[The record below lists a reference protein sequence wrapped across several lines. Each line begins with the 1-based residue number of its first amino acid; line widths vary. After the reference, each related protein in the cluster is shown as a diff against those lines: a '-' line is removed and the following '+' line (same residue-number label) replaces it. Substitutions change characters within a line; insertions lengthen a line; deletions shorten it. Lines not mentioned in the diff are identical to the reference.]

1 MTAFATAVEEGL
13 VGGRLW
19 LYSNYNCNLACTY
32 CLTESAP
39 DAARRTLDRNLISKI
54 AAGAV
59 AEGFTSFGVTGGEPF
74 MRPDIVEILLELES
88 YLPVLVLSNATLFSG
103 RVLEDVRRLAGKR
116 IALQI
121 SLDSASPEE
130 NDEMRAQDN
139 FEKVVTAIPK
149 LVEMG
154 IHVRI
159 ATTGGD
165 RTAEEDAALCAL
177 HRSFGITDDD
187 HVVRP
192 IVHRGRAATN
202 EMGVVATAHDLPAEL
217 TVTAD
222 GAFWTPFGPTVRN
235 GRLDTDMLLART
247 TFPLEV
253 SIAAMLEIAGAKPA
267 GGDSLLNIR

>member
-1 MTAFATAVEEGL
+1 MTAFATAIEEGL

>member
-1 MTAFATAVEEGL
+1 MTAFATAVVEGL

>member
-1 MTAFATAVEEGL
+1 MSSIASAIDEGL

-39 DAARRTLDRNLISKI
+39 AAAKRTLDRALISKI

-74 MRPDIVEILLELES
+74 MRPDMVDVLLELES
-88 YLPVLVLSNATLFSG
+88 HLPVLVLSNATLFSG

-116 IALQI
+116 VAIQI
-121 SLDSASPEE
+121 SLDSATPQE
-130 NDEMRAQDN
+130 NDEMRGPDN
-139 FEKVVTAIPK
+139 FAKVVEAIPK
-149 LVEMG
+149 LVAMG
-154 IHVRI
+154 IAVRV
-159 ATTGGD
+159 ATTGGA
-165 RTAEEDAALCAL
+165 RTAHDDVALCAL

-192 IVHRGRAATN
+192 IVNRGRAASN
-202 EMGVVATAHDLPAEL
+202 ELGVVVTAHDLPAEL
-217 TVTAD
+217 TVTVD
-222 GAFWTPFGPTVRN
+222 GAFWTPFGPTIRN
-235 GRLDTDMLLART
+235 GALDTDMLLART
-247 TFPLEV
+247 TYPLDL
-253 SIAAMLEIAGAKPA
+253 SIAAMLQVAGAKPA

>member
-1 MTAFATAVEEGL
+1 MTAFATAVVEGL

-247 TFPLEV
+247 TFPLDV

>member
-39 DAARRTLDRNLISKI
+39 AAARRTLDRTTISKI
-54 AAGAV
+54 AASAV

-74 MRPDIVEILLELES
+74 MRPDIVDVLLELEAH
-88 YLPVLVLSNATLFSG
+88 LPVLVLSNATLFSG
-103 RVLEDVRRLAGKR
+103 RVLEDVRRIAGKR
-116 IALQI
+116 VAIQI
-121 SLDSASPEE
+121 SLDSASPYE
-130 NDEMRAQDN
+130 NDEMRGADN
-139 FEKVVTAIPK
+139 FAKVVEAIPK
-149 LVEMG
+149 LVSFG
-154 IHVRI
+154 IAVRV

-165 RTAEEDAALCAL
+165 RTPDEDAALCAL

-192 IVHRGRAATN
+192 IVHRGRAASN
-202 EMGVVATAHDLPAEL
+202 EMGVFATAQDLPAEL
-217 TVTAD
+217 TLTTD
-222 GAFWTPFGPTVRN
+222 GAFWTVFGPTVRD
-235 GRLDTDMLLART
+235 GTLDTDMLLTRT
-247 TFPLEV
+247 TFPLDV
-253 SIAAMLEIAGAKPA
+253 PTRAILQVAGSKPA

>member
-1 MTAFATAVEEGL
+1 MTAFATAVVDGL

>member
-1 MTAFATAVEEGL
+1 MTAFATAIEEGL

-88 YLPVLVLSNATLFSG
+88 HLPVLVLSNATLFSG

>member
-1 MTAFATAVEEGL
+1 MTAFATAIEDGL

>member
-1 MTAFATAVEEGL
+1 MTAFATAIEEGL

-39 DAARRTLDRNLISKI
+39 DAARRMLDRDLISKI

-74 MRPDIVEILLELES
+74 MRPDIVDILLELES
-88 YLPVLVLSNATLFSG
+88 HLPVLVLSNATLFSG

-121 SLDSASPEE
+121 SLDSASPQE

-139 FEKVVTAIPK
+139 FAKVVTAIPK

-165 RTAEEDAALCAL
+165 RSADEDAALCAL

-222 GAFWTPFGPTVRN
+222 GAFWTPFGPTVRD

-253 SIAAMLEIAGAKPA
+253 SIAAMLEVAGAKPA

>member
-1 MTAFATAVEEGL
+1 MTAFATAIEEGL

-39 DAARRTLDRNLISKI
+39 DAARRMLDRSLISKI
-54 AAGAV
+54 AAGAI

-103 RVLEDVRRLAGKR
+103 RVLEDVRRLSGKR
-116 IALQI
+116 VALQI
-121 SLDSASPEE
+121 SLDSASAQE

-165 RTAEEDAALCAL
+165 RTVDEDAALCAL

-192 IVHRGRAATN
+192 IVHRGRAASN

-247 TFPLEV
+247 TYPLEV

>member
-1 MTAFATAVEEGL
+1 MSSIAAAIDEGL

-39 DAARRTLDRNLISKI
+39 AAAKRTLDRALISKV

-74 MRPDIVEILLELES
+74 MRPDMVDLLLELES
-88 YLPVLVLSNATLFSG
+88 HLPVLVLSNATLFSG

-116 IALQI
+116 VAIQI
-121 SLDSASPEE
+121 SLDSATAQE
-130 NDEMRAQDN
+130 NDEMRGPDN
-139 FEKVVTAIPK
+139 FAKVVEAIPK
-149 LVEMG
+149 LVAMG
-154 IHVRI
+154 LAVRI
-159 ATTGGD
+159 ATTGCT
-165 RTAEEDAALCAL
+165 RTAHDDAALCAL

-192 IVHRGRAATN
+192 IVNRGRAASN
-202 EMGVVATAHDLPAEL
+202 ELGVVATAHDLPAEL
-217 TVTAD
+217 TVTVD
-222 GAFWTPFGPTVRN
+222 GAFWTPFGPTIRN
-235 GRLDTDMLLART
+235 GALDTDMLLART
-247 TFPLEV
+247 TYPLDL
-253 SIAAMLEIAGAKPA
+253 SIAAMLQVAGAKPA

>member
-1 MTAFATAVEEGL
+1 MTAFATAVVDGL

-165 RTAEEDAALCAL
+165 STAEEDAALCAL